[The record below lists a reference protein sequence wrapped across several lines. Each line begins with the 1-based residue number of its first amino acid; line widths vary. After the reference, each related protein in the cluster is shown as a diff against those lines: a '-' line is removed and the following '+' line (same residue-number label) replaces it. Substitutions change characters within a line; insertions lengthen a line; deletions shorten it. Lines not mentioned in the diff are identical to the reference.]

1 MYPYGIV
8 LPSVLVKQ
16 SQGLAESLSTDGV
29 HHRSQVSSLVSLS
42 QRTLPGHGA
51 CHRVI
56 AYAGARTRS
65 EGKVKRGRSRQRS

>member
-42 QRTLPGHGA
+42 QQTLPGHGA

-56 AYAGARTRS
+56 AYAGATLRRES
-65 EGKVKRGRSRQRS
+65 QAWA